1 MQMMLSI
8 TGWSLIYSVL
18 GVLLRNNVLQFFKF
32 VNDFPRI
39 LLPLTLLPLCG
50 IFGQIFIYTM
60 LEDFGALPVSITTT
74 VRKALTLVLV
84 VIMFP
89 AGEQKFVVWNWLGA
103 VLMFGAILADT
114 ISRSDKMRNG
124 IVSVMARMKSDRK
137 S

>member
-32 VNDFPRI
+32 VNDFPKI
-39 LLPLTLLPLCG
+39 LLPLTLSPLCG

-114 ISRSDKMRNG
+114 ICRSDKMRNG
-124 IVSVMARMKSDRK
+124 IVSVMTRMKSDRK